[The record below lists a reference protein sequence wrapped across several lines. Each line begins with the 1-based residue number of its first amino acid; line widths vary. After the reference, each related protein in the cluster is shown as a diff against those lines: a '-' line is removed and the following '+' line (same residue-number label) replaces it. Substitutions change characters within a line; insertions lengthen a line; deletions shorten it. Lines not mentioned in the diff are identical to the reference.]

1 MKKLILWMI
10 DFFKVDIPTEKVVEK
25 VVEKEIYLPQNG
37 VIEGDI
43 TVKGDVLVTGR
54 LFSTGTITAFGYNS
68 IKKEV

>member
-10 DFFKVDIPTEKVVEK
+10 KVFKVDIPTEKIITNVVEK
-25 VVEKEIYLPQNG
+25 DVYLPQNG

-43 TVKGDVLVTGR
+43 TIKGNVLVTGR